1 MTLEEINARIAQ
13 LEQNIAEKKAY
24 QRMYRP
30 GKATATWDYVAE
42 GDRSGLDNIH
52 NEETAYHNM
61 LRQQEQQ
68 NRMLKAQQE
77 FTAEQNRLSRQ
88 NALDLAREQ
97 KEDQQ
102 RYVNNEVANK
112 YQLALTDYELAQQQ
126 VDMQKPETLA
136 RLKRAAQMVNY
147 YGSQLNFD
155 PVSLEATG
163 DSPAIKVN
171 KNISKVKALLRLDPK
186 KWSAEQKQ
194 EYVDTMALIPD
205 EDERKSELVVSG
217 MNKGPTTDELE
228 LSEFNKLQEKIDS
241 RKNLTTKERTR
252 YNTLSKKFSK

>member
-42 GDRSGLDNIH
+42 GDRSGLDNIQ

-68 NRMLKAQQE
+68 NRMLKAQQD

-88 NALDLAREQ
+88 NALDLAKAQ

-126 VDMQKPETLA
+126 IDMQKPETLA

-155 PVSLEATG
+155 PVSLEATE

-171 KNISKVKALLRLDPK
+171 KNISKVKALLRLDSK
-186 KWSAEQKQ
+186 KWTDEQKQ

-217 MNKGPTTDELE
+217 MNKGPTTDE
-228 LSEFNKLQEKIDS
+228 KEKARHAALKKKIADGADLFSTEIDEW
-241 RKNLTTKERTR
+241 ER
-252 YNTLSKKFSK
+252 LKKKYGE

>member
-42 GDRSGLDNIH
+42 GDRSGLDNIQ

-68 NRMLKAQQE
+68 NKLLKAQQD

-88 NALDLAREQ
+88 NALDLAKAQ

-155 PVSLEATG
+155 PVSFDAKE
-163 DSPAIKVN
+163 DSPSIKVN
-171 KNISKVKALLRLDPK
+171 KAVSKVKALKRTKPD
-186 KWSAEQKQ
+186 KWTDEQKQ
-194 EYVDTMALIPD
+194 EYLDNMDLIPD
-205 EDERKSELVVSG
+205 EDERKTDLIVDLKN
-217 MNKGPTTDELE
+217 MPKTTEEKEKARHAALKKKIADGADLFGTEIDEW
-228 LSEFNKLQEKIDS
+228 
-241 RKNLTTKERTR
+241 ER
-252 YNTLSKKFSK
+252 LKKKYGE